1 MSRPPG
7 VLDVL
12 RGVDLF
18 EELSEDCMQRLAASA
33 HRERLAPGDW
43 VVREGGRVEWFGVLT
58 EGMIDWV
65 KMVDGRELV
74 MASRSAPTYFGA
86 MNLLTQ
92 EPSPAGGRAVVECA
106 VVRVPGE
113 EFRRLLHDEPSVLQR
128 SLRVIAP
135 VHQAAEAVLRE
146 REKLAALGTLSAGL
160 AHELNNPAAAAQ
172 RSAADLARALEVL
185 EGTIGRFVASGV
197 ERDEAERLVA
207 LQREALGGAG
217 AAAPDEGAMDA
228 ADREDALVDLLDE
241 RGLAGWRLAPPLAEA
256 GIDEPWVARVEEA
269 AGAAL
274 EPALEWVVASL
285 TARGL
290 VRDLHES
297 VERISGIVAA
307 VKDYTHMDR
316 ADTQSIDLQDGLE
329 STVTMLTHKLKRGDV
344 AVVRDYDPDLPRIV
358 AHPSQ
363 LNQVWTNLIDNAI
376 DAVDGRGTIRLRTC
390 RAGDEAVVEV
400 IDDGAGVPADVQS
413 RIFEPFF
420 TTKEVGAGTGLGLDI
435 VRRIVENHH
444 GQVRLTSEP
453 GETTFQ
459 VRLPLA

>member
-1 MSRPPG
+1 VSGPGG
-7 VLDVL
+7 VLEVL

-18 EELSEDCMQRLAASA
+18 EELSEDCLRRIAATAREERLAA
-33 HRERLAPGDW
+33 GDW

-58 EGMIDWV
+58 DGMVDWV

-86 MNLLTQ
+86 MNLLTE
-92 EPSPAGGRAVVECA
+92 EPSPAGGRAVVECE
-106 VVRVPGE
+106 VVVVPGD
-113 EFRRLLHDEPSVLQR
+113 EFRRLLRDEPSVLRR

-135 VHQAAEAVLRE
+135 VHQGAEAVLRE

-197 ERDEAERLVA
+197 EREEAERLVV
-207 LQREALGGAG
+207 LQREALAG
-217 AAAPDEGAMDA
+217 AVAAAAGDSMDA
-228 ADREDALVDLLDE
+228 ADREDALVDLLDA

-256 GIDEPWVARVEEA
+256 GIDAAWVARVEEA

-290 VRDLHES
+290 VRDLHDS
-297 VERISGIVAA
+297 AERISAIVAA

-316 ADTQSIDLQDGLE
+316 AETQSMDLRDGLE
-329 STVTMLTHKLKRGDV
+329 STLTMLTHKLKRGEV
-344 AVVRDYDPDLPRIV
+344 TVVRDYDPDLPRIV

-400 IDDGAGVPADVQS
+400 IDDGAGVPADLQS

-459 VRLPLA
+459 VRLPIA

>member
-1 MSRPPG
+1 VSGPGG
-7 VLDVL
+7 VLEVL

-18 EELSEDCMQRLAASA
+18 EELSEDCLRRIAATAREERLAA
-33 HRERLAPGDW
+33 GDW

-58 EGMIDWV
+58 DGMVDWV

-86 MNLLTQ
+86 MNLLTE
-92 EPSPAGGRAVVECA
+92 EPSPAGGRAVVECE
-106 VVRVPGE
+106 VVVVPGD
-113 EFRRLLHDEPSVLQR
+113 EFRRLLRDEPSVLRR

-135 VHQAAEAVLRE
+135 VHQGAEAVLRE

-197 ERDEAERLVA
+197 EREEAERLVV
-207 LQREALGGAG
+207 LQREALAG
-217 AAAPDEGAMDA
+217 AAAAAAGDSMDA
-228 ADREDALVDLLDE
+228 ADREDALVDLLDA

-256 GIDEPWVARVEEA
+256 GIDAAWVARVEEA

-290 VRDLHES
+290 VRDLHDS
-297 VERISGIVAA
+297 AERISAIVAA

-316 ADTQSIDLQDGLE
+316 AETQSMDLRDGLE
-329 STVTMLTHKLKRGDV
+329 STLTMLTHKLKRGEV
-344 AVVRDYDPDLPRIV
+344 TVVRDYDPDLPRIV

-400 IDDGAGVPADVQS
+400 IDDGAGVPADLQS

-453 GETTFQ
+453 RETTFQ
-459 VRLPLA
+459 VRLPIA

>member
-1 MSRPPG
+1 
-7 VLDVL
+7 
-12 RGVDLF
+12 
-18 EELSEDCMQRLAASA
+18 
-33 HRERLAPGDW
+33 
-43 VVREGGRVEWFGVLT
+43 
-58 EGMIDWV
+58 
-65 KMVDGRELV
+65 
-74 MASRSAPTYFGA
+74 
-86 MNLLTQ
+86 
-92 EPSPAGGRAVVECA
+92 
-106 VVRVPGE
+106 
-113 EFRRLLHDEPSVLQR
+113 
-128 SLRVIAP
+128 
-135 VHQAAEAVLRE
+135 
-146 REKLAALGTLSAGL
+146 
-160 AHELNNPAAAAQ
+160 
-172 RSAADLARALEVL
+172 
-185 EGTIGRFVASGV
+185 
-197 ERDEAERLVA
+197 
-207 LQREALGGAG
+207 
-217 AAAPDEGAMDA
+217 MDA

-256 GIDEPWVARVEEA
+256 GIDAAWVARVEEA

-290 VRDLHES
+290 VRDLHDS
-297 VERISGIVAA
+297 AERISAIVAA

-316 ADTQSIDLQDGLE
+316 AETQSIDLRDGLE
-329 STVTMLTHKLKRGDV
+329 STLTMLTHKLKRGDV
-344 AVVRDYDPDLPRIV
+344 AVVRDYDSDLPRIV

-390 RAGDEAVVEV
+390 RAGDEVVVEV
-400 IDDGAGVPADVQS
+400 IDDGAGVPADLQS

-459 VRLPLA
+459 VRLPIA

>member
-1 MSRPPG
+1 
-7 VLDVL
+7 
-12 RGVDLF
+12 
-18 EELSEDCMQRLAASA
+18 
-33 HRERLAPGDW
+33 
-43 VVREGGRVEWFGVLT
+43 
-58 EGMIDWV
+58 
-65 KMVDGRELV
+65 MVDGRELV

-86 MNLLTQ
+86 MNLLTE
-92 EPSPAGGRAVVECA
+92 EPSPAGGRAVVECE
-106 VVRVPGE
+106 VVVVPGD
-113 EFRRLLHDEPSVLQR
+113 EFRRLLRDEPSVLRR

-135 VHQAAEAVLRE
+135 VHQGAEAVLRE

-197 ERDEAERLVA
+197 EREEAERLVV
-207 LQREALGGAG
+207 LQREALAG
-217 AAAPDEGAMDA
+217 AAAAAEDSMDA
-228 ADREDALVDLLDE
+228 ADREDALVDLLDA

-256 GIDEPWVARVEEA
+256 GIDAAWVARVEEA

-290 VRDLHES
+290 VRDLHDS
-297 VERISGIVAA
+297 AERISAIVAA

-316 ADTQSIDLQDGLE
+316 AETQSIDLRDGLE
-329 STVTMLTHKLKRGDV
+329 STLTMLTHKLKRGDV

-400 IDDGAGVPADVQS
+400 IDDGAGVPADLQS

-459 VRLPLA
+459 VRLPIA

>member
-1 MSRPPG
+1 VSGPGG
-7 VLDVL
+7 VLEVL

-18 EELSEDCMQRLAASA
+18 EELSEDCLRRIAATAREERLAA
-33 HRERLAPGDW
+33 GDW

-58 EGMIDWV
+58 DGMVDWV

-86 MNLLTQ
+86 MNLLTE
-92 EPSPAGGRAVVECA
+92 EPSPAGGRAVVECE
-106 VVRVPGE
+106 VVVVPGD
-113 EFRRLLHDEPSVLQR
+113 EFRRLLRDEPSVLRR

-135 VHQAAEAVLRE
+135 VHQGAEAVLRE

-197 ERDEAERLVA
+197 EREEAERLVV
-207 LQREALGGAG
+207 LQREALAG
-217 AAAPDEGAMDA
+217 AVAAAAGDSMDA
-228 ADREDALVDLLDE
+228 ADREDALVDLLDA

-256 GIDEPWVARVEEA
+256 GIDAAWVARVEEA

-290 VRDLHES
+290 VRDLHDS
-297 VERISGIVAA
+297 AERISAIVAA

-316 ADTQSIDLQDGLE
+316 AETQSMDLRDGLE
-329 STVTMLTHKLKRGDV
+329 STLTMLTHKLKRGEV
-344 AVVRDYDPDLPRIV
+344 TVVRDYDPDLPRIV

-400 IDDGAGVPADVQS
+400 IDDGAGVPADLQS

-453 GETTFQ
+453 RETTFQ
-459 VRLPLA
+459 VRLPIA

>member
-1 MSRPPG
+1 VSGPGG
-7 VLDVL
+7 VLEVL

-18 EELSEDCMQRLAASA
+18 EELSEDCLRRIAASAREERLAA
-33 HRERLAPGDW
+33 GDW

-58 EGMIDWV
+58 DGMVDWV

-86 MNLLTQ
+86 MNLLTE
-92 EPSPAGGRAVVECA
+92 EPSPAGGRAVVECE
-106 VVRVPGE
+106 VVVVPGD
-113 EFRRLLHDEPSVLQR
+113 EFRRLLRDEPSVLRR

-135 VHQAAEAVLRE
+135 VHQGAEAVLRE

-197 ERDEAERLVA
+197 EREEAERLVV
-207 LQREALGGAG
+207 LQREALAG
-217 AAAPDEGAMDA
+217 AAAAAEDSMDA
-228 ADREDALVDLLDE
+228 ADREDALVDLLDA

-256 GIDEPWVARVEEA
+256 GIDAAWVARVEEA

-290 VRDLHES
+290 VRDLHDS
-297 VERISGIVAA
+297 AERISAIVAA

-316 ADTQSIDLQDGLE
+316 AETQSMDLRDGLE
-329 STVTMLTHKLKRGDV
+329 STLTMLTHKLKRGEV
-344 AVVRDYDPDLPRIV
+344 TVVRDYDPDLPRIV

-400 IDDGAGVPADVQS
+400 IDDGAGVPADLQS

-459 VRLPLA
+459 VRLPIA